1 MTVARHAG
9 RVPCGRPESSRAC
22 LVFLDA
28 RDISP
33 QWQVTDPERASE
45 GVDSTEGRPLYL
57 QRYAEVLAT

>member
-1 MTVARHAG
+1 
-9 RVPCGRPESSRAC
+9 
-22 LVFLDA
+22 VFLDA